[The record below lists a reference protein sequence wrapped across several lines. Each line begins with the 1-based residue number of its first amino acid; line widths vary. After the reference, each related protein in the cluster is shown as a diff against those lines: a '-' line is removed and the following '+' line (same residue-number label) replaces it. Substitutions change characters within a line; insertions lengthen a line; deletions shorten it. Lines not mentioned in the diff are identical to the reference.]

1 MGIVMVAMLA
11 FGGTFAYFT
20 ATSAD
25 KNTTVT
31 LGYVSLT
38 TDAATSLNITKTIA
52 VPGDELLKD
61 ATVTLSNKSTVAT
74 YIFVS
79 FSTTGDIPASAITS
93 TIVGAEG
100 TTLTPVENET
110 NVYYIDAAANKD
122 YKGIVNVA
130 LSTELSENNHNGQAT
145 TEMHYMGKTIT
156 VKFDA
161 RSIQKE
167 GLDVKTAWGLVK
179 SQAAEHSYK
188 PVIGG

>member
-1 MGIVMVAMLA
+1 MVAMLA

-38 TDAATSLNITKTIA
+38 TDSGTTLNITKTIA
-52 VPGDELLKD
+52 VPGDKLLEN

-79 FSTTGDIPASAITS
+79 FSTEGDIPDSVITS

-100 TTLTPVENET
+100 TTLKLVDGET
-110 NVYYIDAAANKD
+110 NVYYIDAEAGKD
-122 YKGIVNVA
+122 YKGVVNVA
-130 LSTELSENNHNGQAT
+130 LSTDLDENNHNGQAVGD
-145 TEMHYMGKTIT
+145 MHYMGKTLT

-161 RSIQKE
+161 RSIQKD
-167 GLDVKTAWGLVK
+167 GLASAKAAWDIVK
-179 SQAAEHSYK
+179 SQNGAHTDDPTPA
-188 PVIGG
+188 VGG